1 MIWLQSTITLLMLDS
16 LKILEYISNAKS
28 WVLIHFWGFLFF
40 KALNLM
46 IFILKVLAVVQFYDY
61 ILINRLQP
69 IILLFIFES
78 RKKLEHYYGEWLEI
92 FMIWVAESSGVVLSS
107 SYCALMFVT
116 LDPIKIMG
124 NVYLIYLEL
133 MLHPRNQS
141 WIRTVSIT
149 YLIYENSNSLSVLIS
164 HKSCVLNPV
173 PKSGIQ
179 IRQSRLWKRVFFGK
193 KYLYDIPY
201 FGLTQITRFI
211 FDLIQ
216 YVCVWRSPHN
226 RNKTDPYM

>member
-16 LKILEYISNAKS
+16 FRIFEYFSDAKS
-28 WVLIHFWGFLFF
+28 WVLIHFRGFLFF
-40 KALNLM
+40 KALNRI

-78 RKKLEHYYGEWLEI
+78 RKKLKHYYGELLEI
-92 FMIWVAESSGVVLSS
+92 FMIWVAESSGVFLSS
-107 SYCALMFVT
+107 SYCPLMFFT
-116 LDPIKIMG
+116 LDPIKI
-124 NVYLIYLEL
+124 IYFEL

-179 IRQSRLWKRVFFGK
+179 KRQKRLWKRVDIRK
-193 KYLYDIPY
+193 KVHSYIWYTVFWIDAYNQIY
-201 FGLTQITRFI
+201 FRSNSVRMCLTFT
-211 FDLIQ
+211 
-216 YVCVWRSPHN
+216 
-226 RNKTDPYM
+226 T

>member
-1 MIWLQSTITLLMLDS
+1 MIGNIYDLSGRNQWCFPQFQLLC
-16 LKILEYISNAKS
+16 
-28 WVLIHFWGFLFF
+28 
-40 KALNLM
+40 LNVFHLG
-46 IFILKVLAVVQFYDY
+46 VQ
-61 ILINRLQP
+61 
-69 IILLFIFES
+69 
-78 RKKLEHYYGEWLEI
+78 G
-92 FMIWVAESSGVVLSS
+92 
-107 SYCALMFVT
+107 

-179 IRQSRLWKRVFFGK
+179 KRQKRLWKRVDIPK